1 MWGSQLID
9 AGAIGHINTDSGVGA
24 WSEGVNLLA
33 SLVPKQ
39 EPDAPLW
46 QWGGSSEPSDEQPL
60 IER

>member
-24 WSEGVNLLA
+24 WSEGAGLLA

-39 EPDAPLW
+39 EPDASLW
-46 QWGGSSEPSDEQPL
+46 QWGSSSEQSDGQPL